1 MFGQVPEGFELV
13 WVMLTFLISLGIMV
27 ALGRW
32 WEH

>member
-13 WVMLTFLISLGIMV
+13 WVMLTVVLSLGIMV